1 MNYKN
6 LKEMPIWQMTGAE
19 FLELQK
25 LATPTEM
32 KEVATTTDVNLY
44 VYGLR
49 GIRELFKCSHVTAQR
64 LKDTILAPAVIQCGR
79 KIMIDR
85 QKAVELFNQ
94 NKKRK

>member
-1 MNYKN
+1 MIQNETPIAMLTVGQLREV
-6 LKEMPIWQMTGAE
+6 LKENVQPAVTVVE
-19 FLELQK
+19 
-25 LATPTEM
+25 TNPT
-32 KEVATTTDVNLY
+32 DY